1 LLRYDRLSRTRPKH
15 MKSRRSA
22 ATLTLVLI
30 GTAGLPGCND
40 DAQTAARD
48 VYRTR
53 ADCQRDWGDD
63 PNKCEYQNSG
73 SHTGFWFGPS
83 YGYGGTCSAGGTMPA
98 RNASSAVGRAVTRGG
113 FGSSASAHASGG

>member
-1 LLRYDRLSRTRPKH
+1 

-30 GTAGLPGCND
+30 GTAALQACD
-40 DAQTAARD
+40 RDAQTAARD

-53 ADCQRDWGDD
+53 SDCQRDWGDD
-63 PNKCEYQNSG
+63 ANKCEYQNSG
-73 SHTGFWFGPS
+73 SHSGFWYGPS
-83 YGYGGTCSAGGTMPA
+83 YGYGGARSGGSTMPA
-98 RNASSAVGRAVTRGG
+98 RDGSRAVATTVTRGG